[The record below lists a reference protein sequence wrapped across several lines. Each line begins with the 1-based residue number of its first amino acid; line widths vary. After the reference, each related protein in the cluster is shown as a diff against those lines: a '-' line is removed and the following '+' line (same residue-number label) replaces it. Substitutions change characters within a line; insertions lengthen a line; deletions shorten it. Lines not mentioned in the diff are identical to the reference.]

1 MQYFLE
7 IISMELWVIYSLISC
22 LAVWLF
28 GFFQKIESES
38 KSVNTNG
45 FIIYAHVSMIL
56 LPLLMFL
63 IWFSQITVNLE
74 LIFYAIVMNF
84 MYIII
89 LKTRLKSL
97 KFLSS
102 STYFIN
108 YRIFSSILLLLFGQI
123 LFWEII
129 SPREYLGIFLWF
141 VIFYFLLEKKT
152 KKESDKDLKKWY
164 LFLAAGVGL
173 LSVIWLAQKQFTLW
187 DFDIVSYIFYSW
199 FAGIFSTFMMRKK
212 EETLKE
218 ILAVKRKKD
227 ILFLVCT
234 SIIFPVWM
242 YCNLQALMAGWDVAV
257 VYKII
262 SYSLFIPIILSVIFY
277 KEKITLNK
285 IFAFILTIASIW
297 LFV

>member
-1 MQYFLE
+1 
-7 IISMELWVIYSLISC
+7 MELWVIYSLISC
-22 LAVWLF
+22 VAVWLF

-56 LPLLMFL
+56 LPLVMFL
-63 IWFSQITVNLE
+63 TWFSQITVNLE

-129 SPREYLGIFLWF
+129 SLREYLGIFLWF

-152 KKESDKDLKKWY
+152 KKESNQDLKKWY
-164 LFLAAGVGL
+164 LFLSAGVGL

-199 FAGIFSTFMMRKK
+199 FAGIFSTYMMRKK
-212 EETLKE
+212 GETLKG
-218 ILAVKRKKD
+218 ILKISRKKD
-227 ILFLVCT
+227 ILFLTLT
-234 SIIFPVWM
+234 SIIFPIWM
-242 YCNLQALMAGWDVAV
+242 YCNLQALMAGGDVAV

>member
-1 MQYFLE
+1 
-7 IISMELWVIYSLISC
+7 MELWVIYSLISC

-28 GFFQKIESES
+28 GFFQKVESES

-56 LPLLMFL
+56 LPLVMFL
-63 IWFSQITVNLE
+63 TWFSQITVNLE

-108 YRIFSSILLLLFGQI
+108 YRIFSSILLLIFGQI

-129 SPREYLGIFLWF
+129 FPREYLGIFLWF

-152 KKESDKDLKKWY
+152 KKESDQDLKKWY

-218 ILAVKRKKD
+218 ILKIKRKKD
-227 ILFLVCT
+227 ILFLVWT
-234 SIIFPVWM
+234 AIVFPMWL